1 MCCDS
6 GLVAPLLDPDKQQH
20 GQQVQQSSR
29 GSRTVYTTS
38 TVMLYKIMNSK
49 LLVGLIERPPP
60 KVAPVGMTPGG
71 VLLRENRMY
80 GCENSVHKETPCAA
94 HNL

>member
-38 TVMLYKIMNSK
+38 TVMLYKIINSK
-49 LLVGLIERPPP
+49 LLVRLILCQPT
-60 KVAPVGMTPGG
+60 VSSFCFN
-71 VLLRENRMY
+71 LLF
-80 GCENSVHKETPCAA
+80 
-94 HNL
+94 

>member
-1 MCCDS
+1 MGCGRGGGGVHDALRV
-6 GLVAPLLDPDKQQH
+6 LV
-20 GQQVQQSSR
+20 
-29 GSRTVYTTS
+29 
-38 TVMLYKIMNSK
+38 
-49 LLVGLIERPPP
+49 LVIERPPP

-94 HNL
+94 HSRVSKYR